1 LRYAILFSGMSFRR
15 HVNGLEL
22 CYRTLVDRLGFEPGH
37 IRILNYDGSLGA
49 FGDPETGGDPDT
61 TPVWPGD
68 DTPCRMPVSGPGN
81 RGAFQKALGELELT
95 AEDDLFINTMG
106 HGADFGGPDGPDL
119 FTYPRSQRY
128 RRDQFCADLTTL
140 APHRSLTILMAQ
152 CFSGGFIRALLAASP
167 ALATYVAT
175 AAGAGQR
182 SFRDLRQPQ
191 WDSFQLNWITAIA
204 NNVTLHEAFQYA
216 TRPEIV
222 HPHDTPQS
230 AAQPDWAGT
239 LKLR

>member
-1 LRYAILFSGMSFRR
+1 MSFRR

-37 IRILNYDGSLGA
+37 IRILNYDGSRGA

-152 CFSGGFIRALLAASP
+152 CFSGGLIRALLAASP
-167 ALATYVAT
+167 AVATYVAT

-216 TRPEIV
+216 TRPDIV

-230 AAQPDWAGT
+230 AAQPHWAGT

>member
-1 LRYAILFSGMSFRR
+1 MSFRR

-22 CYRTLVDRLGFEPGH
+22 CYRTLVDRLGFEPDH

-49 FGDPETGGDPDT
+49 FADPETGGDPDT

-95 AEDDLFINTMG
+95 AADDLFINTMG

-119 FTYPRSQRY
+119 FTYPRCQRY
-128 RRDQFCADLTTL
+128 RRDQFCADLATL

-167 ALATYVAT
+167 AVATYVAT

-216 TRPEIV
+216 TRPDTV

-230 AAQPDWAGT
+230 AAQPGWAGT

>member
-1 LRYAILFSGMSFRR
+1 MSFRR

-22 CYRTLVDRLGFEPGH
+22 CYRTLIDRLGFEPDR
-37 IRILNYDGSLGA
+37 IQILNYDGSLA
-49 FGDPETGGDPDT
+49 AYGDADT

-68 DTPCRMPVSGPGN
+68 DTPWRMPVSGPGN
-81 RGAFQKALGELELT
+81 RSAFQKVLSELELT
-95 AEDDLFINTMG
+95 AEDDLFINTLG

-119 FTYPRSQRY
+119 FTYPHSQRY
-128 RRDQFCADLTTL
+128 RRDDFCADLATL
-140 APHRSLTILMAQ
+140 APHRSLTVLMAQ
-152 CFSGGFIRALLAASP
+152 CFSGGFIQAVLAASP
-167 ALATYVAT
+167 AAATYVAT

-182 SFRDLRQPQ
+182 SFRDIRQPQ

-204 NNVTLHEAFQYA
+204 NNVTLHEAFEYA
-216 TRPEIV
+216 TRPGIG

-230 AAQPDWAGT
+230 AAQPAWAGT

>member
-49 FGDPETGGDPDT
+49 YGDTHCPPA
-61 TPVWPGD
+61 WPGD
-68 DTPCRMPVSGPGN
+68 GKPYRMPVSGPGT
-81 RGAFQKALGELELT
+81 RGAFQRVLGELHLA

-106 HGADFGGPDGPDL
+106 HGGHFGGTDGPNL
-119 FTYPRSQRY
+119 LTYPHCKRY
-128 RRDQFCADLTTL
+128 RRDDFCSDLTLLQPLRSMTL
-140 APHRSLTILMAQ
+140 LMAQ
-152 CFSGGFIRALLAASP
+152 CFSGGFIPAVLAASP
-167 ALATYVAT
+167 AAATYIAT
-175 AAGAGQR
+175 ASVEQDR
-182 SFRDLRQPQ
+182 SFRDLAHPE
-191 WDSFQLNWITAIA
+191 WDSFQRNWITAIGD
-204 NNVTLHEAFQYA
+204 NVTVHEAFQYA
-216 TRPEIV
+216 TRPDVV

-230 AAQPDWAGT
+230 AAKPARAGT

>member
-49 FGDPETGGDPDT
+49 FGDPATGGDPHP

-68 DTPCRMPVSGPGN
+68 ETPCRMPVSGPGN
-81 RGAFQKALGELELT
+81 RGAFQRALSELELT

-119 FTYPRSQRY
+119 FTYPHSQRY

-167 ALATYVAT
+167 AVATYVAT

-216 TRPEIV
+216 TRPDIV

-230 AAQPDWAGT
+230 AAQPDWART
-239 LKLR
+239 LRLR

>member
-37 IRILNYDGSLGA
+37 IRVLNYDGSYA
-49 FGDPETGGDPDT
+49 AYGDDNAPA
-61 TPVWPGD
+61 WPGD
-68 DTPCRMPVSGPGN
+68 DTPYRMSVSGPGN
-81 RGAFQKALGELELT
+81 RRAFQRALGELELT
-95 AEDDLFINTMG
+95 AADDLFINTMG

-119 FTYPRSQRY
+119 FTYPHSQHY
-128 RRDQFCADLTTL
+128 RRDQFCADLAML
-140 APHRSLTILMAQ
+140 EPHRSLTILMAQ
-152 CFSGGFIRALLAASP
+152 CFSGGFIHSVLAASP
-167 ALATYVAT
+167 AAATYVAT

-191 WDSFQLNWITAIA
+191 WDSFQRNWITAIA
-204 NNVTLHEAFQYA
+204 DNVTLNEAFQYA
-216 TRPEIV
+216 TRPDVV
-222 HPHDTPQS
+222 HPQDTPQS
-230 AAQPDWAGT
+230 AARPAWAGT